1 MWKPNWACTTCGML
15 SSRRYSVKRHIINLH
30 GGNGIEVPYV
40 DYMQG
45 RLTGIY
51 NQNHPKQQQ
60 RQSSSKYSTF
70 LDTFYNTTRSPDNA
84 SSFFSSSYSPYPY
97 SNPFVMPYMGHSFRS
112 NSYSDQSYK
121 GMKPST
127 SSASASAPPQDL
139 LTTEYCREFARE
151 LARKAVSAITTTT
164 TTTIPGSN
172 LQSSIIQGGLGNN
185 HILGVQH
192 KQQQQEDVFGYR
204 FEICKDCLSMEPL
217 QVKFGKDGTKDNNN
231 NDDPVDDVVAR
242 IEQKHTCDPK
252 LVASNRKEVQ
262 DKEGS
267 VKTIVDKLPKIAS
280 MITQGWSENQKDRIS
295 LIAVKI
301 PHKIKNKNNDHEDNN
316 DNIADNAA
324 DNNNDN
330 NNNNTI
336 QPQQDTIIIPNPK
349 NPKQQIT
356 FQYSKEKH
364 INLSLI
370 SNETSKNHYAARA
383 IKYGNTILTN
393 EEMEDF
399 LNMVQTS
406 TFAIFEIHESLPITT
421 ATASSL
427 QPSLQQNPYRHQ
439 QQDESIGLYFLAI
452 LPYDDTLHSQS
463 WLPNKSNDSN
473 SNNNNSNKSIHQKMM
488 LQMKLFLS
496 LCNHL
501 DNISNFA
508 IPMNSQRSSS
518 LSSS

>member
-1 MWKPNWACTTCGML
+1 
-15 SSRRYSVKRHIINLH
+15 
-30 GGNGIEVPYV
+30 
-40 DYMQG
+40 
-45 RLTGIY
+45 
-51 NQNHPKQQQ
+51 
-60 RQSSSKYSTF
+60 
-70 LDTFYNTTRSPDNA
+70 
-84 SSFFSSSYSPYPY
+84 
-97 SNPFVMPYMGHSFRS
+97 
-112 NSYSDQSYK
+112 
-121 GMKPST
+121 
-127 SSASASAPPQDL
+127 
-139 LTTEYCREFARE
+139 
-151 LARKAVSAITTTT
+151 
-164 TTTIPGSN
+164 
-172 LQSSIIQGGLGNN
+172 
-185 HILGVQH
+185 
-192 KQQQQEDVFGYR
+192 
-204 FEICKDCLSMEPL
+204 
-217 QVKFGKDGTKDNNN
+217 
-231 NDDPVDDVVAR
+231 
-242 IEQKHTCDPK
+242 

-280 MITQGWSENQKDRIS
+280 MITQGWSENQKNRIS

-301 PHKIKNKNNDHEDNN
+301 PHKIKNKNKDHEDNN
-316 DNIADNAA
+316 DNIADN
-324 DNNNDN
+324 NND

-370 SNETSKNHYAARA
+370 SNEISKNHYAARA

-421 ATASSL
+421 ATASSSL
-427 QPSLQQNPYRHQ
+427 QPSLQQQHHHQ

-452 LPYDDTLHSQS
+452 LPHDDTLHSQS

-473 SNNNNSNKSIHQKMM
+473 SINNNNNKSVQSNSTDET
-488 LQMKLFLS
+488 FLS

>member
-1 MWKPNWACTTCGML
+1 
-15 SSRRYSVKRHIINLH
+15 
-30 GGNGIEVPYV
+30 
-40 DYMQG
+40 
-45 RLTGIY
+45 
-51 NQNHPKQQQ
+51 
-60 RQSSSKYSTF
+60 
-70 LDTFYNTTRSPDNA
+70 
-84 SSFFSSSYSPYPY
+84 
-97 SNPFVMPYMGHSFRS
+97 
-112 NSYSDQSYK
+112 
-121 GMKPST
+121 
-127 SSASASAPPQDL
+127 
-139 LTTEYCREFARE
+139 
-151 LARKAVSAITTTT
+151 
-164 TTTIPGSN
+164 
-172 LQSSIIQGGLGNN
+172 
-185 HILGVQH
+185 
-192 KQQQQEDVFGYR
+192 
-204 FEICKDCLSMEPL
+204 MEPL
-217 QVKFGKDGTKDNNN
+217 QVKFGKDGTKDNNSNRNSNNNN
-231 NDDPVDDVVAR
+231 NDDPVDDVVTR
-242 IEQKHTCDPK
+242 IEQKHICDPK

-267 VKTIVDKLPKIAS
+267 VKTNVDKLPKIAS

-316 DNIADNAA
+316 D
-324 DNNNDN
+324 DN

-370 SNETSKNHYAARA
+370 SNETRKNHYAARA

-399 LNMVQTS
+399 LNTVQTS

-427 QPSLQQNPYRHQ
+427 QLSLQQHPYRHK
-439 QQDESIGLYFLAI
+439 QQDESIGLYFLAV

-473 SNNNNSNKSIHQKMM
+473 SNNNNSNKSIQSNSTDET
-488 LQMKLFLS
+488 FLS

-508 IPMNSQRSSS
+508 IPMNSRRSSS